1 MKTTPV
7 ETVKSLF
14 QSFGAGDLP
23 GVLGLLAEDVVWS
36 GGKFDVDVPTHVERR
51 GRAEVPKFFE
61 GVAREQEFHRFE
73 PSHFFCDGNEVIA
86 LVHEDFTFRKSGK
99 RVALDV
105 CHHFTVNA
113 DGLVARYRSY
123 YDTSRYV
130 AAYRG

>member
-1 MKTTPV
+1 MTASPV

-23 GVLGLLAEDVVWS
+23 AVLSLLADDVVWS
-36 GGKFDVDVPTHVERR
+36 GGKADLDVPTHVERR

-73 PSHFFCDGNEVIA
+73 PSRFFCDGGDVIA
-86 LVHEDFTFRKSGK
+86 LVHEEFTFRRTGK

-105 CHHFTVNA
+105 FHHFTVNA

-130 AAYRG
+130 AAFRG